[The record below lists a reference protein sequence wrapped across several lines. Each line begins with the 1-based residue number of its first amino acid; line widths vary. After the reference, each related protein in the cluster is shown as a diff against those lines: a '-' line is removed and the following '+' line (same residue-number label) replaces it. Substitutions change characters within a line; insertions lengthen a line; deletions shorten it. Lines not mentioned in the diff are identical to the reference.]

1 MRVLAVHIVKLQG
14 RVGTAGCGTATWA
27 SPKPGLRPPAA
38 AAARPTVRPRARRA
52 VVRVEVGS
60 SRRRLPL
67 MLGPLHSI
75 SLLKSPLLL
84 RVSLPLLLHF
94 SLHLLLLLVRLLLV
108 VVLLPCK
115 LVLHLL
121 LLILQHRLVGLL
133 LEQGPLFVGSLL
145 QAHHLVVGLLV
156 DAHLLRPEL
165 LLHLHLELM
174 PLLLGGLPQ
183 GLLLDLVLVLQHPL
197 ALVEL
202 SVQAPR
208 ISLLLLVDAPRVR
221 DALRQPLGRHW
232 PVRRPHRPHR
242 LHRPHRHGAWHHGRC
257 SRPCRIVI
265 HRSGRGRRWV
275 CGRSHSDG
283 LSSVAYRRRSVG
295 WRHCPMLRR
304 CSRRVHHRGR
314 RCSDR
319 SSGGGPN
326 VRHPGSRRRG
336 RHDAW
341 CGRRHR
347 RSVHRGSGRGGD
359 GVGRH
364 RGRLHR
370 LSRQGLNELRP
381 GDDPIVVPIQ
391 HVKYGSTTVD

>member
-14 RVGTAGCGTATWA
+14 RVATAGCLTATWA
-27 SPKPGLRPPAA
+27 FPKPGSLPPAA
-38 AAARPTVRPRARRA
+38 AAARTTVRPHARRA

-60 SRRRLPL
+60 SRRRL
-67 MLGPLHSI
+67 HSI
-75 SLLKSPLLL
+75 GLLKSPVLL

-94 SLHLLLLLVRLLLV
+94 PLHFLLLLVRLLLV

-121 LLILQHRLVGLL
+121 LLILQHGLVGLL
-133 LEQGPLFVGSLL
+133 LQQGPLLVGGLL

-156 DAHLLRPEL
+156 DAHLLGPEL

-208 ISLLLLVDAPRVR
+208 ISLLLVVDAPRVR
-221 DALRQPLGRHW
+221 DALRQPLGRHR
-232 PVRRPHRPHR
+232 PLRRPHCPHR
-242 LHRPHRHGAWHHGRC
+242 LHRPHRQGAWHHGHC

-265 HRSGRGRRWV
+265 HRSGRGHRWV
-275 CGRSHSDG
+275 GGRSHSDG
-283 LSSVAYRRRSVG
+283 LSSIAYRRRSVG
-295 WRHCPMLRR
+295 CRHCPRMRH
-304 CSRRVHHRGR
+304 CSRRVRHGWR
-314 RCSDR
+314 
-319 SSGGGPN
+319 GGGPN
-326 VRHPGSRRRG
+326 VRHPGRRHRG
-336 RHDAW
+336 RHDARR
-341 CGRRHR
+341 GRRHR
-347 RSVHRGSGRGGD
+347 RSVHRGSGSGD
-359 GVGRH
+359 CVGRH

-370 LSRQGLNELRP
+370 LSHQGLNELRP
-381 GDDPIVVPIQ
+381 GDDPIVIPIQ